1 MDFIYAFNLDQ
12 HPDNPSIV
20 ELSLSSILAEMGMIY
35 ACMTAFSTDDEA
47 NLTKA
52 IRLKSRRSKVKS
64 HLKRLKKEI
73 CLSHAWHFK

>member
-20 ELSLSSILAEMGMIY
+20 ELSLSSILVEIGMIY

-64 HLKRLKKEI
+64 HLKRLKRDLLES
-73 CLSHAWHFK
+73 CVAL